1 MPPSVLSRSCS
12 SRCWAS
18 GCGGQWPDRCCI
30 LYFLVPFGE
39 FLTPGL
45 QDITTFFIRHGLEM
59 LGVPAYIDGYVIE
72 IPQGTFFVA
81 EACAGLRFLIA
92 SIAFGCLYALL
103 MYRSPLRRGVFI
115 LVSILVPIIANGFR
129 AIGIVYLGHILGS
142 AEAAAAD
149 HLIYGW
155 IFFSLVI
162 LLLIALGLPFREDE
176 VSTGSTSRFVEAP
189 AVSLRG
195 VFPVAVGIAIV
206 AAVGPVVGAGLT
218 MAAATS
224 VVTPSRIDVGPDC
237 EVQPVASA
245 EGATVRSQRVLCGA
259 VSLDMS
265 WEAFSPRST
274 AAPLMSARRKMVA
287 GARTEGIQENWLD
300 QSDGT
305 FNAWR
310 VMKSTDPAYVIATS
324 VWIDGRPVRP
334 GLGMRVR
341 MALNSLIGSDYAPM
355 VVTVTP
361 TANWETRNVIELRAA
376 ESSVSRFLQAH
387 PDLDRDRRCRH
398 RVAISARQVRP
409 WLRPGPTKGR
419 RPLEPLIRFGVRE
432 GLHRPRNHLVGP
444 PSPQTSING
453 SQRLRLCWG
462 PGQSPALAWRATCT
476 WHPCAST
483 IARSAHSSH
492 SR

>member
-1 MPPSVLSRSCS
+1 M
-12 SRCWAS
+12 
-18 GCGGQWPDRCCI
+18 
-30 LYFLVPFGE
+30 PFGE

-45 QDITTFFIRHGLEM
+45 QDITTFFIRHGLEI

-129 AIGIVYLGHILGS
+129 AIGIVYLGYILGS

-149 HLIYGW
+149 HILYGW

-176 VSTGSTSRFVEAP
+176 VSTRSASRFVQTAP

-195 VFPVAVGIAIV
+195 VFPVAAGIAIV

-245 EGATVRSQRVLCGA
+245 EGAMVRSQRVLCGA
-259 VSLDMS
+259 V
-265 WEAFSPRST
+265 R
-274 AAPLMSARRKMVA
+274 
-287 GARTEGIQENWLD
+287 
-300 QSDGT
+300 
-305 FNAWR
+305 
-310 VMKSTDPAYVIATS
+310 
-324 VWIDGRPVRP
+324 
-334 GLGMRVR
+334 
-341 MALNSLIGSDYAPM
+341 
-355 VVTVTP
+355 
-361 TANWETRNVIELRAA
+361 
-376 ESSVSRFLQAH
+376 
-387 PDLDRDRRCRH
+387 
-398 RVAISARQVRP
+398 
-409 WLRPGPTKGR
+409 
-419 RPLEPLIRFGVRE
+419 
-432 GLHRPRNHLVGP
+432 
-444 PSPQTSING
+444 
-453 SQRLRLCWG
+453 
-462 PGQSPALAWRATCT
+462 
-476 WHPCAST
+476 
-483 IARSAHSSH
+483 
-492 SR
+492 